1 MEMNKQR
8 REGMREER
16 RGEGSGGKGWK
27 GRVLVREGKVLV
39 RGGEEK
45 GREGRGGCW

>member
-1 MEMNKQR
+1 
-8 REGMREER
+8 MREER

-39 RGGEEK
+39 RGGEGREVRVLLRRRE
-45 GREGRGGCW
+45 GREGGREGG